1 MGKKLNMSS
10 TLSFMA
16 ITLVSEGNALPR
28 NNLFIDLYFNLLEK
42 KYFIEGPGIALESGN
57 W

>member
-1 MGKKLNMSS
+1 MGKKLNMRS

-42 KYFIEGPGIALESGN
+42 KYFIEGPGIALEFGN
-57 W
+57 